1 MWYSPIEQHVNA
13 VYQAL
18 LATEALTGPSEV
30 HLSHCWMGACC
41 GCQTQEFGGTVLY
54 SSQMECL
61 PAATHKL
68 STSPLSHELQQV
80 LGPVLCQAPATTRL
94 IPDMPVSIIRG
105 GKPTIPENT
114 WYADGSC
121 KGQPPTWQAIAYQPV
136 TDSIWM
142 DEGSQPMGRVMCHVA
157 CNRQQ
162 ERPPDHLH

>member
-68 STSPLSHELQQV
+68 STSPLSHKLQQV

-94 IPDMPVSIIRG
+94 IPDMPVSIIREG
-105 GKPTIPENT
+105 ETHYSRKYLVCRWLLQGAATHMASHCLP
-114 WYADGSC
+114 AGDRQHMDG
-121 KGQPPTWQAIAYQPV
+121 
-136 TDSIWM
+136 
-142 DEGSQPMGRVMCHVA
+142 
-157 CNRQQ
+157 
-162 ERPPDHLH
+162 